1 MKKIDIPIFL
11 EVYFDEEDEN
21 VEETFNETLQS
32 KEFQEIIKT
41 EVLERVSEAIS
52 EDRAELVLFRLVF
65 YNLDLAIEKKQY
77 KKILNTILN
86 IYEQEE
92 DYLKCIEIKT
102 LIDKL

>member
-11 EVYFDEEDEN
+11 EVYFEEEEDIKER
-21 VEETFNETLQS
+21 FYDTLNS
-32 KEFQEIIKT
+32 PEFQEVVKV
-41 EVLERVSEAIS
+41 EVLERITEAVQLQ
-52 EDRAELVLFRLVF
+52 RPELMLFRLVY
-65 YNLDLAIEKKQY
+65 YNLDLAVEKKDY
-77 KKILNTILN
+77 KKLLQTILS

>member
-11 EVYFDEEDEN
+11 EVYFEEEEDIKEN
-21 VEETFNETLQS
+21 FLKTLQS
-32 KEFQEIIKT
+32 PEFQHIIKT
-41 EVLERVSEAIS
+41 EVLERVSEAVLTN
-52 EDRAELVLFRLVF
+52 RPELVLFRLVY
-65 YNLDLAIEKKQY
+65 YNLDLSIEKNQY
-77 KKILNTILN
+77 KKILTAILN

>member
-11 EVYFDEEDEN
+11 EVYFDEEEDIKDEFYN
-21 VEETFNETLQS
+21 TLQS
-32 KEFQEIIKT
+32 PEFQTVIKT
-41 EVLERVSEAIS
+41 EVLERVSEAVLT
-52 EDRAELVLFRLVF
+52 DRPELSLFRLVY

-77 KKILNTILN
+77 KKILTTILN

-92 DYLKCIEIKT
+92 DYLKCIEIKA

>member
-11 EVYFDEEDEN
+11 EVYFDEEEDIKDE
-21 VEETFNETLQS
+21 FYETLQS
-32 KEFQEIIKT
+32 SEFQTIIKT
-41 EVLERVSEAIS
+41 EVLERISEAIS
-52 EDRAELVLFRLVF
+52 LGRSELVLFRLGY
-65 YNLDLAIEKKQY
+65 YNLDLAVEKKDY
-77 KKILNTILN
+77 KKLLNTILN